1 VSPCDHSFYA
11 RWRRQCGLAPSLH
24 EITEP
29 PPERLLQAIWQQ
41 QRLRRD
47 HLRTLDGR
55 AVRILHPGFLSV
67 EGGPDFRGAVIQF
80 ADQTPVS
87 GDIEVDLQSA
97 GWHAHGHDKN
107 PNFRSVI
114 LHVIWA
120 ASKRNVASG
129 ILPDVEPGIL
139 PGGKSVRSGASL
151 ESSKASIVTKPDP
164 GGRMPPSTSGWKP
177 DATLAV
183 SYALD
188 APLHELATWLG
199 GDTAP
204 ALPEEFRG
212 RCSAP
217 LRELGEGQLQELL
230 RQAALVRFHGKAAQ
244 LAARAR
250 DAGWEQSLWEGLFR
264 ALGYKHNTW
273 AMQRLAELRPRWAD
287 GAKSA
292 PELQSRLLGIANLIP
307 AELTRAQRD
316 ADDFIRQLWDHW
328 WRERDAFVDC
338 QLPRSLWRL
347 HGIRPLNHP
356 QRRLALAAHWLASE
370 NLVCALEQWGVAQL
384 MATTKVGR
392 VTPCAPLSKLPEHGA
407 HGVTR
412 PTTQLASALA
422 KILQPKRD
430 DFWTHHLT
438 LRSARST
445 KPQLLLGEARVT
457 DLAVNVILPWLFA
470 RAKEGQNAPLQ
481 SALETTY
488 CAWPAAE
495 DNSVLKLARQRLLG
509 GTSRKFFH
517 TAASQQGLLQITRDF
532 CDHSNA
538 ICNQCRFPELVR
550 AWGVNS
556 VSEKTS

>member
-1 VSPCDHSFYA
+1 MSPAPSSFYA
-11 RWRRQCGLAPSLH
+11 RWRQHCGLAPALH

-29 PPERLLQAIWQQ
+29 PPEQLLQAIWQQ

-47 HLRTLDGR
+47 HLRVLDGR

-80 ADQTPVS
+80 ADQPPVS

-107 PNFRSVI
+107 PSFRSVI

-120 ASKRNVASG
+120 ASKKPIVA
-129 ILPDVEPGIL
+129 
-139 PGGKSVRSGASL
+139 
-151 ESSKASIVTKPDP
+151 
-164 GGRMPPSTSGWKP
+164 PP
-177 DATLAV
+177 ALAV
-183 SYALD
+183 ADSLD
-188 APLHELATWLG
+188 APLNELATWLG

-217 LRELGEGQLQELL
+217 LRELGEDQLQELL
-230 RQAALVRFHGKAAQ
+230 RQAALVRLRGKAAQ

-273 AMQRLAELRPRWAD
+273 AMQRLAELRPRWAS

-292 PELQSRLLGIANLIP
+292 AEIQSRLLGIANLLP

-316 ADDFIRQLWDHW
+316 ADDFIRSLWDGW
-328 WRERDAFVDC
+328 WRERDAFEDC
-338 QLPRSLWRL
+338 QLPRTLWRL

-356 QRRLALAAHWLASE
+356 QRRLALAAHWLASRDFVSRLE
-370 NLVCALEQWGVAQL
+370 NWGVAGVAASRQS
-384 MATTKVGR
+384 A
-392 VTPCAPLSKLPEHGA
+392 AKLLE
-407 HGVTR
+407 
-412 PTTQLASALA
+412 
-422 KILQPKRD
+422 ILHPPRD

-438 LRSARST
+438 LRSAHSA

-457 DLAVNVILPWLFA
+457 DLAMNVILPWLFA
-470 RAKEGQNAPLQ
+470 RAKEGQNEKLQ
-481 SALETTY
+481 TALESTY
-488 CAWPAAE
+488 CAWPAGE

-509 GTSRKFFH
+509 GTSVKLFR
-517 TAASQQGLLQITRDF
+517 TAATQQGLLQIIRDF

-538 ICNQCRFPELVR
+538 ICDQCRFPELVR
-550 AWGVNS
+550 AWNVGA
-556 VSEKTS
+556 TA